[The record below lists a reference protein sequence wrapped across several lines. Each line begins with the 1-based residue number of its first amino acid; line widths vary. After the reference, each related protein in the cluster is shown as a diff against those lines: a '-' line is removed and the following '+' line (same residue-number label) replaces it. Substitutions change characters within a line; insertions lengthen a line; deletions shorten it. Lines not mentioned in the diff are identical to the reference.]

1 MTSITR
7 GYRTWNWENGIIHR
21 LDVVQDVTL
30 AKRNNINCY
39 IVLLVGRLTHDPLK
53 RSLVKFENLKT
64 SCPAHKIRFAKMYLF
79 FWKTFTP
86 RFISIYKKP
95 YLKNTFQVHR
105 VLKSWDEQQAVAWIQ
120 KTRVKMAKCTSQYR
134 KRCRSPTTMRMFSW
148 STTNMLSHNTTGG
161 FMEFDVTRAVS
172 DWRKGKPN
180 YGLLIKTANEKLN
193 GRDIRFI
200 SKPWQRRSKHP
211 FIMVECEY

>member
-1 MTSITR
+1 
-7 GYRTWNWENGIIHR
+7 
-21 LDVVQDVTL
+21 
-30 AKRNNINCY
+30 
-39 IVLLVGRLTHDPLK
+39 
-53 RSLVKFENLKT
+53 
-64 SCPAHKIRFAKMYLF
+64 MYLF
-79 FWKTFTP
+79 FWKTFTS
-86 RFISIYKKP
+86 RFISIYKQP
-95 YLKNTFQVHR
+95 YLKNTFQVHG

-120 KTRVKMAKCTSQYR
+120 KTRVKMAKRTSQYR

-180 YGLLIKTANEKLN
+180 YGLLIKTGNEKLN

-200 SKPWQRRSKHP
+200 SKPWQRRSKHS